1 MKTRQV
7 DRIINALSND
17 IKIKNF
23 VKFSRNTINW
33 RKLVKI
39 SESYYMY
46 EIMFLCVVEIEKYV
60 MH

>member
-17 IKIKNF
+17 IKI
-23 VKFSRNTINW
+23 
-33 RKLVKI
+33 
-39 SESYYMY
+39 SESYCMY